1 MIYDFIKNHEK
12 IFPIE
17 KMCKVLQV
25 SPSGYYRWK
34 NKTVSNR
41 IQKKNLIKEKI
52 TAIYFE
58 SKQRYGSPRITIEL
72 NTLGFKISRF
82 TVAKYMKQ
90 LGLRSKLSKKFKT
103 TTDSKH
109 NYLIVENVLNRQFF
123 ASEPSKVWVSD
134 ITYIY
139 TKEGFLYLTTI
150 IDLYDRKM
158 VGWSLSNGMSAEET
172 TLRAWKM
179 ALKNRNAQK
188 GLIFHSDR
196 GIQYANK
203 KFANTIESYG
213 IIRSMSRKGNCWD
226 NAVAESF
233 FKSLKTELVY
243 GNKLKTKAQMEVEI
257 FEYIEIWYNQK
268 RRHSAL
274 NYMTINEFNNQTN
287 NYKNVA

>member
-1 MIYDFIKNHEK
+1 MIFDFIKNHEK

-34 NKTVSNR
+34 NKDVSNR
-41 IQKKNLIKEKI
+41 IQKMNLMKEKI

-72 NTLGFKISRF
+72 NTLGFKISRL

-90 LGLRSKLSKKFKT
+90 LGLRSKLSKKFKI

-109 NYLIVENVLNRQFF
+109 NYLVVENVLNRQFLT
-123 ASEPSKVWVSD
+123 SEPSKAWVSD

-150 IDLYDRKM
+150 IDLYDRKII
-158 VGWSLSNGMSAEET
+158 GWSLSDSMST
-172 TLRAWKM
+172 DQTSLSAWKM
-179 ALKNRNAQK
+179 AIKNRKPKQ

-196 GIQYANK
+196 GVQYANH
-203 KFANTIESYG
+203 KFVNTLEFYQVT
-213 IIRSMSRKGNCWD
+213 RSMSRTGNCWD

-233 FKSLKTELVY
+233 FKSLKTELIY
-243 GNKLKTKAQMEVEI
+243 GNKLITKEQMKLEI
-257 FEYIEIWYNQK
+257 FEYIEIWYNRK

-274 NYMTINEFNNQTN
+274 NYMTINEFNNQSN

>member
-1 MIYDFIKNHEK
+1 MIFDFIKKYEK

-34 NKTVSNR
+34 GKSISIRV
-41 IQKKNLIKEKI
+41 QKMNLIKEKI

-90 LGLRSKLSKKFKT
+90 LGLRSKLSKKFKI

-109 NYLIVENVLNRQFF
+109 NYLVVENVLNRQFL

-150 IDLYDRKM
+150 IDLYDRKII
-158 VGWSLSNGMSAEET
+158 GWSLSDGMSTNQTSLA
-172 TLRAWKM
+172 AWKM
-179 ALKNRNAQK
+179 ATQNRK
-188 GLIFHSDR
+188 PTDGLIFHSDR
-196 GIQYANK
+196 GIQYANH
-203 KFANTIESYG
+203 KFANTLKFYKVT
-213 IIRSMSRKGNCWD
+213 RSMSRAGNCWD

-233 FKSLKTELVY
+233 FKSLKTELIY
-243 GNKLKTKAQMEVEI
+243 GNKLITKEQMKLQI
-257 FEYIEIWYNQK
+257 FEYIEIWYNQN

-274 NYMTINEFNNQTN
+274 NYMTIKEFNNKSN
-287 NYKNVA
+287 MYKFVA